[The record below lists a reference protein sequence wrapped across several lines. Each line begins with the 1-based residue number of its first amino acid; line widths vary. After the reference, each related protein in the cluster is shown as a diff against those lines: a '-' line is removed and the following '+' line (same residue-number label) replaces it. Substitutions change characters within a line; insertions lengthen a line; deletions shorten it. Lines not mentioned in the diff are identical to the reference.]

1 MEKIINKDY
10 PFTIIVEDKVS
21 KNNGKEYQAI
31 SIMHTSIRNKDAKD
45 PKEKYE
51 TKYFNFFDDRDLLK
65 LSSLAENT
73 YIELKNARG
82 ADKKAVNE
90 TELDDKKIENGE
102 PIFNEQLDDDI
113 PF

>member
-31 SIMHTSIRNKDAKD
+31 SIMHTSIKNKDAKD

-51 TKYFNFFDDRDLLK
+51 TKYFNFFDERDLLK
-65 LSSLAENT
+65 LSSLANKT
-73 YIELKNARG
+73 YAEI
-82 ADKKAVNE
+82 KKARSLEKQESYTQE
-90 TELDDKKIENGE
+90 TNYESNVSDDL
-102 PIFNEQLDDDI
+102 PDDDL

>member
-31 SIMHTSIRNKDAKD
+31 SIMHTSIKNKDAKD

-51 TKYFNFFDDRDLLK
+51 TKYFNFFDERDLLK
-65 LSSLAENT
+65 LSSLANNT
-73 YIELKNARG
+73 YAEI
-82 ADKKAVNE
+82 KKARSLEKQESYTQE
-90 TELDDKKIENGE
+90 TNYESNVSDDL
-102 PIFNEQLDDDI
+102 PDDDL